1 MDENYPSIGDPREI
15 VYQWVKEGTRGATK
29 MPLNIQI
36 IGRPWQEE
44 TVILAMKKLEFALNK
59 I

>member
-1 MDENYPSIGDPREI
+1 MSRII
-15 VYQWVKEGTRGATK
+15 VYQWVKEGARGATK

-59 I
+59 N